1 MQLSRGRRLE
11 EGGRHKIRPAS
22 TLRPAKGAPLTT
34 GRPTNCIA
42 PHLVLETNHE
52 LYPLSAFCGPE
63 GIDLPPYRV
72 IAAAELPEPYRRL
85 LEHTRDMTSVL
96 QDFHAQNIHIEKVD
110 LVRETDHLLRR
121 VVLLGE
127 DGRPVEFGAIDIWL
141 PYFADDAQRDILASH
156 TPFGAI
162 LHRYEIGYTSSPTG
176 FFEIESIGFIGE
188 ALRLESPA
196 RLYGRTNVLRSEH
209 GQVMARVVEILP
221 PTLEDR

>member
-22 TLRPAKGAPLTT
+22 T

-42 PHLVLETNHE
+42 PHLVLETKHE
-52 LYPLSAFCGPE
+52 LYPLSAFCGPD
-63 GIDLPPYRV
+63 GIDLPPYR
-72 IAAAELPEPYRRL
+72 IITAAELPEPYRRL

-96 QDFHAQNIHIEKVD
+96 QEFHSQNIHIEKVD
-110 LVRETDHLLRR
+110 LVREMDHILRR
-121 VVLLGE
+121 VVLFGE

-141 PYFADDAQRDILASH
+141 PHFADDAQRDILACH

-188 ALRLESPA
+188 ALKLESPA
-196 RLYGRTNVLRSEH
+196 RLYGRTNVLRSEDD
-209 GQVMARVVEILP
+209 QVMARVVEILP
-221 PTLEDR
+221 SALEDR